1 MVAKKAQWL
10 GSCSYHTQFLSVI
23 TKRKNFSFFRQH
35 VFNNIK
41 KEVILFIYLF
51 ALASEGERQA
61 KASLFQIKTSFLSG
75 SVQKSQEILRLCP
88 TSFGFSVGRGC
99 GKSAHLAR
107 NASLT
112 SYVLKNAL
120 LSSLVPREP
129 EIILWLVCYLFLA
142 RESTLSWNEISHPE
156 GSPKT

>member
-1 MVAKKAQWL
+1 MVAKKAQRL

-35 VFNNIK
+35 VFNNKKK
-41 KEVILFIYLF
+41 KEVILFICLF

-61 KASLFQIKTSFLSG
+61 KASLFQIKTLFLTG
-75 SVQKSQEILRLCP
+75 SVQKSQEILRLYP

-120 LSSLVPREP
+120 LSSLVHREP
-129 EIILWLVCYLFLA
+129 EIILCLVCYLFLA
-142 RESTLSWNEISHPE
+142 RESTLR
-156 GSPKT
+156 